1 MRLRRLGALARALAA
16 GAPLCVSASLV
27 ATLPRA
33 VAAQPAPVRVMSF
46 NIRYGTANDG
56 THAWPARRAAVIG
69 TIADHAPH
77 LLGLQ
82 EALRFQL
89 EELGAA
95 LGRYREL
102 GVGRDDGR
110 TAGEYAA
117 ILVDTSRFVVLDHG
131 TFWLSET
138 PEVPGSMHWG
148 NRITRITTWMRAVD
162 RALGDTVRVYN
173 AHWDHESQPSRE
185 RSAAL
190 MLTRIARDGTPDD
203 RVIVMGDFNAGES
216 NPAFRAL
223 LSDQR
228 VPLVDVHRWF
238 GPDEVWGGTFHGFKG
253 GTAGEKID
261 AILIR
266 RNDWRLAGDAGVDRR
281 QWGAMWASDHYAV
294 WALLYPT
301 DRSTR

>member
-1 MRLRRLGALARALAA
+1 MRALAVL
-16 GAPLCVSASLV
+16 APLCVSAALV
-27 ATLPRA
+27 ATPA
-33 VAAQPAPVRVMSF
+33 AIAAQSAPVRVMSF

-56 THAWPARRAAVIG
+56 AQAWPARRAAVIG
-69 TIADHAPH
+69 TIADYAPH

-89 EELGAA
+89 DELGVA
-95 LGRYREL
+95 LRRYREI

-117 ILVDTSRFVVLDHG
+117 ILVDTARFSVLTHG
-131 TFWLSET
+131 TFWLSDT

-148 NRITRITTWMRAVD
+148 NRITRITSWVRVVD

-173 AHWDHESQPSRE
+173 AHWDHESQASRE

-190 MLTRIARDGTPDD
+190 MLARIARDGAPDD
-203 RVIVMGDFNAGES
+203 QVVVMGDFNAGES
-216 NPAFRAL
+216 NPAFLTL
-223 LSDQR
+223 LSDPQ

-238 GPDEVWGGTFHGFKG
+238 GPDEPWGGTFHGFMG
-253 GTAGEKID
+253 GTAGDKID

-281 QWGAMWASDHYAV
+281 QWGALWASDHYAV
-294 WALLYPT
+294 WAILAPT
-301 DRSTR
+301 SRKNR

>member
-1 MRLRRLGALARALAA
+1 MRRWHRGLLARTIAAVGPLCAPAVVAVTLPALA
-16 GAPLCVSASLV
+16 V
-27 ATLPRA
+27 
-33 VAAQPAPVRVMSF
+33 AQPAPVRVMSF

-56 THAWPARRAAVIG
+56 AHAWPARRAAVIG

-77 LLGLQ
+77 LLGVQ

-89 EELGAA
+89 DELGAA
-95 LGRYREL
+95 LGRYREI

-117 ILVDTSRFVVLDHG
+117 ILVDTARFSVVASG
-131 TFWLSET
+131 TFWLSDT
-138 PEVPGSMHWG
+138 PDVPGSMHWG
-148 NRITRITTWMRAVD
+148 NRITRITTWARIVD

-190 MLTRIARDGTPDD
+190 MLARIARDGSPDD
-203 RVIVMGDFNAGES
+203 RVVVMGDFNAGES

-223 LSDQR
+223 LSDPQ
-228 VPLVDVHRWF
+228 VPLVDAHRLF
-238 GPDEVWGGTFHGFKG
+238 GPDGAWGGTFHGFKG
-253 GTAGEKID
+253 GTAGDKID

-281 QWGAMWASDHYAV
+281 QWGPLWASDHYAV
-294 WALLYPT
+294 WVSLSPVG
-301 DRSTR
+301 RESR